1 MKGREVNNLGRLNLK
16 SKAGMTMVEV
26 VISMSCAVLLSAGV
40 YGVGIGVMRHSYALR
55 IDTEVQCYAK
65 EAVEEIIA
73 IGLEN
78 LRKPNCSYLATTN
91 RTNPST
97 NVEME
102 RSVRV
107 IWHDQDGAVVTSSD
121 ESLAYAE
128 VHVDVTYGTLTGNTI
143 RTITYST
150 LVN

>member
-1 MKGREVNNLGRLNLK
+1 MLGRHHPK
-16 SKAGMTMVEV
+16 GKAGMTMVEV
-26 VISMSCAVLLSAGV
+26 VISMSCAALLSAAV
-40 YGVGIGVMRHSYALR
+40 YGVGLGVMRHSYMLR
-55 IDTEVQCYAK
+55 LDTEVQSYAK

-78 LRKPNCSYLATTN
+78 LRKPGCNYLATTT

-97 NVEME
+97 KVAME

-107 IWHDQDGAVVTSSD
+107 VWHDQDGAVVTASD

-128 VHVDVTYGTLTGNTI
+128 VHVDVTYGTLTGNKS